1 MRQFLIAREALSVRV
16 LDEAQDPTAL
26 LKEIRDDRITTIIV
40 DGSAAASRL
49 ILSKV
54 PWGGGGVG
62 G

>member
-26 LKEIRDDRITTIIV
+26 LKEIRDDHITTIII

-49 ILSKV
+49 ILS
-54 PWGGGGVG
+54 
-62 G
+62 